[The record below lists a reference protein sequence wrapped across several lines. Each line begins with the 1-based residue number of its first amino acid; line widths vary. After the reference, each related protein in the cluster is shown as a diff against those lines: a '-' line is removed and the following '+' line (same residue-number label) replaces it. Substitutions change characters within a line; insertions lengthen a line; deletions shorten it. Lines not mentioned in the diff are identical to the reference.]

1 MRRYRNRFERIYKVR
16 PPHGFYSALARHL
29 NTCPTTVI
37 PYFTKNIMPKSSE
50 RINEIIFFI
59 DRELR
64 IAVRPEILWN
74 KENNIF
80 EEQKVSIDYETFRE
94 DVMDWTKK
102 NRREETCSIIEE
114 YLNGEI
120 LESIALKAGKTR
132 ERIRQIILREA
143 ELLKAE
149 LKLENYRI

>member
-1 MRRYRNRFERIYKVR
+1 
-16 PPHGFYSALARHL
+16 
-29 NTCPTTVI
+29 
-37 PYFTKNIMPKSSE
+37 MPKSSE

-94 DVMDWTKK
+94 DVMDWMKK